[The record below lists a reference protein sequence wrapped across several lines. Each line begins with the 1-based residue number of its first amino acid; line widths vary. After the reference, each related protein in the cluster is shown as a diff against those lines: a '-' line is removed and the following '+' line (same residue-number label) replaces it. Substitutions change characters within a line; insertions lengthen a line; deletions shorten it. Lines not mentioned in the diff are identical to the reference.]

1 MRSCTGFQ
9 FFLCLV
15 LGLLPRFG
23 VAQTSETLDFVEG
36 RYFEVVGTDNR
47 SVSFVNTL
55 GEHVAELCATYL
67 QVGSHEFRQRI
78 FVALRPVEHV
88 EFDGDYQINTGARG
102 QVSLDFRWEA
112 TLKLETVCRALTE
125 AYIVRYAN
133 FNYGVEA
140 SEHIRYWV
148 MSALGSQS
156 YLSLRPAQ
164 QGQYIQEARQAPLLK
179 VTSLLSLKWGLGREG
194 ELSPRQGYWV
204 LYAMRQRGLLR
215 SDVGVLLDRAVAG
228 MDVSVALEL
237 AIQPTDADQQASTL
251 DRWWQRQMAD
261 YLAQVTEYYESL
273 DASRVWIAELAN
285 FDTYRASGGELEN
298 LMGLWTQR
306 DNQTLR
312 AILAARREIIA
323 LRMERVNPA
332 YFNSAQS
339 LGALYET
346 ALESNRRFEF
356 IHAFTTH
363 LSDWENTKRLHDMT
377 DELLDVSLSE

>member
-102 QVSLDFRWEA
+102 QVSLDSRWEA

-261 YLAQVTEYYESL
+261 YLAQETEYYESL

-377 DELLDVSLSE
+377 DELLDASLSE

>member
-23 VAQTSETLDFVEG
+23 VAQTSETLGFVEG

-261 YLAQVTEYYESL
+261 YLAQETEYYESL

-377 DELLDVSLSE
+377 DELLDASLSD